1 MENGSMKSAP
11 VKQEHKNIT
20 MDMTKGSP
28 ARLLLRFAMPLF
40 IGNLLQ
46 QFYNLADTSIAG
58 HMLGDQAL
66 AEIGATAALYSL
78 ITNFAFGM
86 NNGLALTVSRN
97 FGAGNEKKMKQAVC
111 WMTVLS
117 ICTAF
122 VLSWGF
128 LLFQKTLLELLKIPW
143 ENMTGALAYLTV
155 ILAGIP
161 LTMIYNLEAGL
172 LQAVGNSLTPL
183 CLLLFSS
190 VLNVG
195 LDIVFMGTL
204 AMGVRG
210 AAIATVL
217 AQGVS
222 AVLGFGYI
230 LAKYPKLRFTRKELH
245 VSPAFAMGMFEHG
258 VSMGLMSA
266 IYNIG
271 SVVLQSS
278 ITALGSVSIAA
289 QVGGRRLAEMFYV
302 PGVAL
307 GTSIATYSS
316 QNYGA
321 GTRSRIKKGIVTA
334 IWMYGVWWLI
344 ALGFTIFFAPVAVK
358 FITGTD
364 NKDVIYYGS
373 LYLRV
378 SIPMIPPMAVLVI
391 LRSAFQGMQH
401 LLAPL
406 FCSGLELIGK
416 VIFAIWL
423 VPVWGYP
430 AVCTCE
436 PVTWVVCCAFILAAL
451 YLFRNDFRDDEIKEK
466 VS

>member
-1 MENGSMKSAP
+1 
-11 VKQEHKNIT
+11 
-20 MDMTKGSP
+20 
-28 ARLLLRFAMPLF
+28 
-40 IGNLLQ
+40 
-46 QFYNLADTSIAG
+46 
-58 HMLGDQAL
+58 
-66 AEIGATAALYSL
+66 
-78 ITNFAFGM
+78 
-86 NNGLALTVSRN
+86 
-97 FGAGNEKKMKQAVC
+97 
-111 WMTVLS
+111 
-117 ICTAF
+117 
-122 VLSWGF
+122 
-128 LLFQKTLLELLKIPW
+128 
-143 ENMTGALAYLTV
+143 
-155 ILAGIP
+155 
-161 LTMIYNLEAGL
+161 
-172 LQAVGNSLTPL
+172 
-183 CLLLFSS
+183 
-190 VLNVG
+190 
-195 LDIVFMGTL
+195 
-204 AMGVRG
+204 
-210 AAIATVL
+210 
-217 AQGVS
+217 
-222 AVLGFGYI
+222 
-230 LAKYPKLRFTRKELH
+230 
-245 VSPAFAMGMFEHG
+245 
-258 VSMGLMSA
+258 MSA

-278 ITALGSVSIAA
+278 INALGSVYIAA

-344 ALGFTIFFAPVAVK
+344 ALGFTIFFAQVAVK